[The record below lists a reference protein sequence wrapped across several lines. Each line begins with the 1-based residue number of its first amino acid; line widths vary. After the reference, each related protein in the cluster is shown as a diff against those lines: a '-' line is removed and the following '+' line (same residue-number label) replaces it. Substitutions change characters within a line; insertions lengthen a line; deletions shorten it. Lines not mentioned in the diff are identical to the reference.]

1 MAFSV
6 QGHCDDE
13 AGSAVSEEI
22 LSWNDRQGFSPCVIR
37 DFYLS
42 FQHLQLGKEF
52 CFQGWPISA
61 ASLLSILE
69 TQLLVFTNV
78 L

>member
-1 MAFSV
+1 MPGQASVAFSV

-22 LSWNDRQGFSPCVIR
+22 SSWNDRQGFSPCVIR
-37 DFYLS
+37 AFYLS
-42 FQHLQLGKEF
+42 FQHL
-52 CFQGWPISA
+52 PT
-61 ASLLSILE
+61 LE
-69 TQLLVFTNV
+69 TQWLFFTSV